1 VSLRVRSFRYCAGI
15 SHPVARS
22 SKFNFDS
29 ISSSMLIAMRSDQP
43 SYLLFSPLIY
53 LLTPSN
59 AKSLQSVL
67 FALQAPVLYDDELA
81 KSKGVSKG
89 FVKHMPRSDGIRG
102 GSIIRNCES
111 YA

>member
-1 VSLRVRSFRYCAGI
+1 MHRE
-15 SHPVARS
+15 
-22 SKFNFDS
+22 K
-29 ISSSMLIAMRSDQP
+29 P

-89 FVKHMPRSDGIRG
+89 FVKHMPRSDGVRG

>member
-1 VSLRVRSFRYCAGI
+1 MSRSNVKAAADLSNFTIPVLI
-15 SHPVARS
+15 SHKNR
-22 SKFNFDS
+22 
-29 ISSSMLIAMRSDQP
+29 DQP

-89 FVKHMPRSDGIRG
+89 FVKHMPRSDGVRG

>member
-1 VSLRVRSFRYCAGI
+1 MSWCY
-15 SHPVARS
+15 
-22 SKFNFDS
+22 
-29 ISSSMLIAMRSDQP
+29 DQP

-89 FVKHMPRSDGIRG
+89 FAKHMPRSDGVRG